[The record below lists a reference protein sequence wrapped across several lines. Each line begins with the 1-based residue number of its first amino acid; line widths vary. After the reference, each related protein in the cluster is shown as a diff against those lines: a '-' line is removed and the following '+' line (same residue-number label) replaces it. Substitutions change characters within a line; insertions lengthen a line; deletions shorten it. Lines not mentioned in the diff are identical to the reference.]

1 MVPRSLLAGGSFA
14 RVLVD
19 FVYGKC
25 RTVPERIARVVD
37 GMGETGYPVSEQD
50 QEVSGAG
57 PLVEAIKVP
66 SGRHSAMMYPSVGGV
81 RW

>member
-1 MVPRSLLAGGSFA
+1 LLAVASHGFLWNSFTTSA
-14 RVLVD
+14 
-19 FVYGKC
+19 VYGKC
-25 RTVPERIARVVD
+25 RTVPERIARVFD

-66 SGRHSAMMYPSVGGV
+66 SGRHSAMMYPSAGGV
-81 RW
+81 RS

>member
-1 MVPRSLLAGGSFA
+1 MVPRSLFAGATLA
-14 RVLVD
+14 RVLVE

-25 RTVPERIARVVD
+25 RTIPERIARVFA
-37 GMGETGYPVSEQD
+37 GMGDIGMTISEQD

-66 SGRHSAMMYPSVGGV
+66 SGRHSAMMYPGFGGV
-81 RW
+81 RS